1 MLCEAMRVTGLA
13 RGLSA
18 GLARW
23 RAPRAVH
30 DPGRSSRTCGYG
42 WPNDGPANRA
52 VPLRLGGP
60 LGLVTKKGSLT
71 SGPGQFALLLKDVS
85 N

>member
-1 MLCEAMRVTGLA
+1 LLCEAMRVTGLA

-30 DPGRSSRTCGYG
+30 DPGKVIA
-42 WPNDGPANRA
+42 D
-52 VPLRLGGP
+52 LRLR
-60 LGLVTKKGSLT
+60 L
-71 SGPGQFALLLKDVS
+71 AE
-85 N
+85 